1 MKVFNVN
8 LARFFMLCLFIGS
21 ILINWHWK
29 ESVHNSTS
37 FVFYFDELFNGI
49 TNSLVVLKSDDE
61 IGVQKVKEIM
71 LDESDETVENN
82 QLPKTHDYYNHIKQ
96 LVEENGNSE
105 ELIESLEDFLA
116 DHGEHEHLK
125 FSDEKILST
134 KYSSSDTIIMED
146 CGKNPC
152 DFLFAHSGLSE
163 EAIGKNLLSSI

>member
-1 MKVFNVN
+1 M
-8 LARFFMLCLFIGS
+8 
-21 ILINWHWK
+21 NWHWNEK
-29 ESVHNSTS
+29 VHNSTS

-61 IGVQKVKEIM
+61 IGAQKVKEIM
-71 LDESDETVENN
+71 LEEESDEA
-82 QLPKTHDYYNHIKQ
+82 HDVSQVSKPTEYYNHIKL
-96 LVEENGNSE
+96 LVEENESSE

-116 DHGEHEHLK
+116 DHGEHLK

-134 KYSSSDTIIMED
+134 KNSSSDTIIMED